1 MNKFTIILISILLLT
16 GCASTSTTTTSSSKS
31 NQNKI
36 TIGMNKSDFC
46 YKAGSMSAKKD
57 ACRLTYSEML
67 NSKPRGAY
75 YPDTKM
81 EIMHN
86 LTTEKYYVFENVT
99 IPHDWYDPFKG
110 ILIVKTKGNGTL
122 IKIFNNF
129 DEAKKFASGIDYSIK
144 NDKISQAKKYCKD
157 QGLAEG
163 TESFAECTLKKL
175 KDL

>member
-1 MNKFTIILISILLLT
+1 MNKYSVILIIFLFLS
-16 GCASTSTTTTSSSKS
+16 GCETTSSKS
-31 NQNKI
+31 VNYKQNKI
-36 TIGMNKSDFC
+36 YIGMNKSDFC
-46 YKAGSMSAKKD
+46 YEAGSMNAKKD
-57 ACRLTYSEML
+57 PCRLTYSEML

-81 EIMHN
+81 EIMHD

-122 IKIFNNF
+122 IKIFNNY
-129 DEAKKFASGIDYSIK
+129 DEAKKFASGINYSIK
-144 NDKISQAKKYCKD
+144 NDKISQAKKHCKD
-157 QGLAEG
+157 QGFAEG